1 MPPTSCRYAP
11 LLSACAPKTLD
22 AIIDK
27 STSEAGAPLRRLVEQ
42 GHLPSIILHGEAG
55 IGKTSI
61 AMLLADAVGR
71 PFHALSAL
79 NTGVKQLREVLD
91 KGIIKL

>member
-1 MPPTSCRYAP
+1 MRPTS
-11 LLSACAPKTLD
+11 LD
-22 AIIDK
+22 AIIGQDHLL
-27 STSEAGAPLRRLVEQ
+27 ADGAPLRRLVEQ

-55 IGKTSI
+55 IGKTTI

-79 NTGVKQLREVLD
+79 NTGVKQLREVLETKD
-91 KGIIKL
+91 SLSFESPVVFID